1 MEIKPTFN
9 LIRFLF
15 RSLYLFCTFI
25 EIYTD
30 AACRQ
35 PPILLLYR
43 IVIRSIRN
51 IIKIQM
57 ITIKIQL

>member
-9 LIRFLF
+9 LNNFF
-15 RSLYLFCTFI
+15 
-25 EIYTD
+25 
-30 AACRQ
+30 
-35 PPILLLYR
+35 YR
-43 IVIRSIRN
+43 IYFILCCVGRWYLSTTAANIIIVILSIRN